1 MSNRFLISLLIF
13 LIVLGAYLFSKRDD
27 SIREQNAAPSE
38 QQVLNKEE
46 NLQSLVS
53 DPSAPAV
60 ATQNPNENI
69 PGSERQVEALP
80 VTPSQKT
87 PAELG
92 AVRYRLEEGMAVAD
106 GDIILGQVEAGAPT
120 TGLTKPLELQLWDS
134 AEIPIYIQ
142 PDLENP
148 QRVREA
154 LLFFANTPIRFV
166 DYTDQEDVLVF
177 QTGSKDC
184 KSYLGKI
191 GGKQPVW
198 LAPNCAPAEIAHEI
212 MHALGFIHEQNRTDR
227 ESFVQV
233 LKENVEDGY
242 LINFEI
248 FPSSLMKVSGLAAFD
263 YNSLM
268 LYPSD
273 TFAKPGTSQTLV
285 SKDPGRQIAPL
296 RNLSQSDIQRLYQ
309 AYGNR

>member
-1 MSNRFLISLLIF
+1 MSNRILVFLLI
-13 LIVLGAYLFSKRDD
+13 LLLVVGTYVFSKRDN
-27 SIREQNAAPSE
+27 SWRAQTAVPTKKQITNNEQNIPAALAHDLPAQESG
-38 QQVLNKEE
+38 
-46 NLQSLVS
+46 LQSE
-53 DPSAPAV
+53 A
-60 ATQNPNENI
+60 NI
-69 PGSERQVEALP
+69 PASHKQVEILP
-80 VTPSQKT
+80 QAPLQKT
-87 PAELG
+87 AAQLG
-92 AVRYRLEEGMAVAD
+92 AVHYRIEDGMAVAD
-106 GDIILGQVEAGAPT
+106 GDILLGQVEAGAPP

-134 AEIPIYIQ
+134 SEIAIYIQ

-154 LLFFANTPIRFV
+154 LLYFANTPIRFV

-184 KSYLGKI
+184 KSYLGKV

-227 ESFVQV
+227 EAFVQV
-233 LKENVEDGY
+233 LKDNVEEGY

-248 FPSSLMKVSGLAAFD
+248 FPPSLMKVSGLAPFD

-296 RNLSQSDIQRLYQ
+296 RALSQADIQRLYQ